1 LFCSFTF
8 FVHEWLNT
16 KHNVC
21 SFFKKV
27 SIICERSLLSAAP
40 RGNGL
45 NLTFSHF
52 ELEQHH
58 PRYTNCSYDYLA
70 ISTADGTG
78 GVLTNT
84 SATSGGI
91 RYCGNNLPTVFS
103 TSASLVRLEFVS
115 DNSVAQN
122 GFRLEWVVT
131 GCGGRSTKPSATFR
145 DGRDLASCLE
155 LVDKRKKAVNW
166 NLIIN
171 ICFFW
176 FKGILSRD
184 ECFFEGL

>member
-1 LFCSFTF
+1 
-8 FVHEWLNT
+8 
-16 KHNVC
+16 
-21 SFFKKV
+21 V
-27 SIICERSLLSAAP
+27 STNCERSLLSAAP

-84 SATSGGI
+84 SASGGGI
-91 RYCGNNLPTVFS
+91 RYCGDNLPTVFS
-103 TSASLVRLEFVS
+103 TSSSLVRLEFVS

-145 DGRDLASCLE
+145 DGRDLASCLA

-166 NLIIN
+166 NLIMN